1 MLGLTLAPV
10 TGRTLAEYVLDG
22 SPSLEVSALTPDRF

>member
-10 TGRTLAEYVLDG
+10 TGRLIAELIAERDPHIAVDAF
-22 SPSLEVSALTPDRF
+22 SVSRF